1 MILCL
6 PVQTLE
12 FKLYYIH
19 TFSHNDYKKKRTCLF
34 FFFPGPV
41 CLKMQQWL

>member
-6 PVQTLE
+6 PVQTLNCII
-12 FKLYYIH
+12 YIH
-19 TFSHNDYKKKRTCLF
+19 LVTMTIRKKELVF